1 MRRYDPLRPRSGS
14 SELIQARYAGL
25 VVDTGIV
32 LLHSAAVVR
41 MEGFLL
47 ETERS
52 SLFAP
57 AAVVGICL
65 LLGLVA
71 GGWILGSEIKDIRL
85 ADRYVTVKG
94 LVERTVKSDM
104 ATWPVSF
111 KEAGNDLPQVFAKSE
126 ADKTSVLKFFAG
138 QGIAPGE
145 ITVGQ
150 IKVTDK
156 LANEYGGNNTGPR
169 YIVEQTVTVLSKDVD
184 KISKAGQKTADL
196 VQAGIVVGGT
206 NGQPG
211 GIRYEFTGLNALK
224 PDMITEATRNAR
236 ASADRFAADS
246 GSQVGSIRSAN
257 QGVFSIS
264 PAGSGAAPDEGGGGG
279 DADAS
284 IMKKV
289 RVVST
294 VDYYLVR

>member
-1 MRRYDPLRPRSGS
+1 VRISLLSIDR
-14 SELIQARYAGL
+14 AFA
-25 VVDTGIV
+25 V
-32 LLHSAAVVR
+32 LHSAAVVR
-41 MEGFLL
+41 REGFLL

-52 SLFAP
+52 SLFVP
-57 AAVVGICL
+57 AAVVGVCL
-65 LLGLVA
+65 LLGLVV
-71 GGWILGSEIKDIRL
+71 GGWVLGSEIKDIRL

-104 ATWPVSF
+104 AIWPVSF

-126 ADKTSVLKFFAG
+126 ADKDTVLKFFAA
-138 QGIAPGE
+138 QGVQSNE
-145 ITVGQ
+145 ISIGQ

-169 YIVEQTVTVLSKDVD
+169 YIVEQTVTVQSANVD
-184 KISKAGQKTADL
+184 KIAKAGEKTADL
-196 VQAGIVVGGT
+196 VQAGIVVGD
-206 NGQPG
+206 NHGQG
-211 GIRYEFTGLNALK
+211 GIKYKFNGLNALK

-236 ASADRFAADS
+236 SSADRFAADS
-246 GSQVGSIRSAN
+246 GSQVGSIRSAS

-264 PAGSGAAPDEGGGGG
+264 AADSVSTGSGDGGG
-279 DADAS
+279 DSGDAS

-289 RVVST
+289 RVVAT

>member
-1 MRRYDPLRPRSGS
+1 MT
-14 SELIQARYAGL
+14 GL
-25 VVDTGIV
+25 VVDTRTVV
-32 LLHSAAVVR
+32 LHPAAVEWT
-41 MEGFLL
+41 EGFLL

-57 AAVVGICL
+57 AAVVGVCL
-65 LLGLVA
+65 LVGLVA

-126 ADKTSVLKFFAG
+126 TDKTAVLKFFAA
-138 QGIAPGE
+138 QGIAAGE

-169 YIVEQTVTVLSKDVD
+169 YIVEQTVTVQSKDVD

-196 VQAGIVVGGT
+196 VQAGIVVGGA
-206 NGQPG
+206 NGQQG
-211 GIRYEFTGLNALK
+211 GY
-224 PDMITEATRNAR
+224 
-236 ASADRFAADS
+236 S
-246 GSQVGSIRSAN
+246 V
-257 QGVFSIS
+257 
-264 PAGSGAAPDEGGGGG
+264 
-279 DADAS
+279 
-284 IMKKV
+284 
-289 RVVST
+289 
-294 VDYYLVR
+294 